1 MWQTVRR
8 ITNKIL
14 GVKGLTVVACLSF
27 KRIKGKISAQPYTI
41 VKQICFPNGNL
52 LFLSLFSL
60 SKNWMH
66 NVVWGCAETLP
77 NKVTTSI
84 VSCLCKTGLDHL
96 QITGPKG
103 LNKKTL
109 LLILPGFVSLSI
121 SIITG
126 LLLLLMQWGWR
137 TPMHFLFFSTVH
149 FLSSCIS
156 YLLSSPSKTI
166 VKKKLLK
173 SSLFWILL

>member
-1 MWQTVRR
+1 
-8 ITNKIL
+8 
-14 GVKGLTVVACLSF
+14 
-27 KRIKGKISAQPYTI
+27 
-41 VKQICFPNGNL
+41 
-52 LFLSLFSL
+52 
-60 SKNWMH
+60 MH

-84 VSCLCKTGLDHL
+84 ESCLCKTGLDHL

-126 LLLLLMQWGWR
+126 LLLLLMQWG
-137 TPMHFLFFSTVH
+137 
-149 FLSSCIS
+149 
-156 YLLSSPSKTI
+156 
-166 VKKKLLK
+166 
-173 SSLFWILL
+173 